1 MRTVTQ
7 GIYCYSLITVL
18 LWEYLPTCEKVH
30 NSNFIV
36 RTESIR
42 FSYFQRIAQ
51 SESAFKSI
59 FSAIIK
65 LKNILHMS
73 ENVFILIDRQLNA
86 NDGKNWAPHTSTSWL
101 STSQHCFRSVCHII
115 VQYNILYSMV
125 TCDQFTGWD
134 IFDSINP
141 NSGNVRQT
149 SACTIFEWR
158 IFLFPIFIHSVQ

>member
-1 MRTVTQ
+1 MCYDLRKVWICFGEEAEKDWRMRTVTQ

-30 NSNFIV
+30 NNNFIV

-86 NDGKNWAPHTSTSWL
+86 KWWQKLGSTYINQLTVNKPTLL
-101 STSQHCFRSVCHII
+101 SFCVSYHS
-115 VQYNILYSMV
+115 
-125 TCDQFTGWD
+125 
-134 IFDSINP
+134 
-141 NSGNVRQT
+141 
-149 SACTIFEWR
+149 
-158 IFLFPIFIHSVQ
+158 SVQHTLLNGHMWSIYWVRHFWFN